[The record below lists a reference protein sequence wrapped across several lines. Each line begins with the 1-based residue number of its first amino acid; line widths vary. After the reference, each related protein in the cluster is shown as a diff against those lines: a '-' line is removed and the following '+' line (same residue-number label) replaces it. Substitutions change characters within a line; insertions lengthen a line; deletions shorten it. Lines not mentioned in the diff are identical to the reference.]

1 MTEEKIWERA
11 SEVAFEE
18 NSQMHGSL
26 GCLAQGCDFELIR
39 DSYYNGVKWAL
50 ENQWH
55 DAHKELPERNTIVL
69 VILENGDYDL
79 CLFNDY
85 DRFCPHINPYI
96 SVKYWLSIPKIVPE

>member
-50 ENQWH
+50 QNQ
-55 DAHKELPERNTIVL
+55 
-69 VILENGDYDL
+69 
-79 CLFNDY
+79 
-85 DRFCPHINPYI
+85 
-96 SVKYWLSIPKIVPE
+96 